1 MDGNGYGFDNV
12 NDAASDT
19 QQEQQAMHA
28 PKRVRKSVDQQIAEA
43 EERLRKL
50 KAKKSSED
58 RKARTK
64 RLIETGAV
72 VEKALGAEFASQESR
87 EALLAVLCEARPR
100 KNGDGTWTWGGEIS
114 RAVAERMQR

>member
-1 MDGNGYGFDNV
+1 MDGNGYGFDNGNGSV
-12 NDAASDT
+12 SDT
-19 QQEQQAMHA
+19 QQEQHA
-28 PKRVRKSVDQQIAEA
+28 TPTPKRVRKSVDQQIAEA

-50 KAKKSSED
+50 KAKKSTAD

-87 EALLAVLCEARPR
+87 EALLAVLCEDRPR

-114 RAVAERMQR
+114 REVAERMSR